1 MAKTK
6 SHLDRDEKRGE
17 IVLAAS
23 QLFLERGFEA
33 TPVALI
39 ARQANVAPNTLYWYF
54 ADKDALLIA
63 VLDSLVDEILG
74 AFERRKKSSLE
85 AQLSWLL
92 GVLSRGQRLIATV
105 HSRMETAEAVRVWH
119 DAFHRQLEAAIE
131 RQLRAHT
138 VARGNELHA
147 ARTTMFVIE
156 GLLAHPCSRQEQRE
170 LVTWLVSVAQSSHR
184 MASAARRN

>member
-6 SHLDRDEKRGE
+6 SHVDRDEKRGE

-23 QLFLERGFEA
+23 QLFLEGGFEA
-33 TPVALI
+33 TPIVRI
-39 ARQANVAPNTLYWYF
+39 AQQAKVAPNTLYWYF

-63 VLDSLVDEILG
+63 VLDSLVADILA
-74 AFERRKKSSLE
+74 AFERRKTSSLE

-105 HSRMETAEAVRVWH
+105 HSRMETAQAVRVWH

-131 RQLRAHT
+131 RQLRAHA

-147 ARTTMFVIE
+147 ARTAMFVIE

-170 LVTWLVSVAQSSHR
+170 LVTWLVSVARGSR
-184 MASAARRN
+184 RTAPATRRN